1 MAIVSVAVTDP
12 IQDTVVR
19 LFAQVTEALASG
31 TWALLS
37 GDIELGTA
45 VVDADAAFD
54 RAVTALEDELWAQ
67 VDALVATPQPI
78 RRLVALLLILP
89 ELERSADLAEH
100 IAQRAVNNLGASM
113 SPTSRGIVQQMS
125 DVALQMWSV
134 AANSFTEG
142 ISRAEELA
150 LADDE
155 IDALRDRLI
164 EESKRDSMANETASQ
179 VAMLARFYERLG
191 DHAVN
196 LGRRIASIPS
206 LRLSFED

>member
-1 MAIVSVAVTDP
+1 
-12 IQDTVVR
+12 
-19 LFAQVTEALASG
+19 
-31 TWALLS
+31 
-37 GDIELGTA
+37 
-45 VVDADAAFD
+45 
-54 RAVTALEDELWAQ
+54 
-67 VDALVATPQPI
+67 
-78 RRLVALLLILP
+78 
-89 ELERSADLAEH
+89 
-100 IAQRAVNNLGASM
+100 
-113 SPTSRGIVQQMS
+113 MS

-134 AANSFTEG
+134 VADSFTEG
-142 ISRAEELA
+142 ISRAEELV

-206 LRLSFED
+206 LRLSFEN

>member
-100 IAQRAVNNLGASM
+100 IAQRAVLNLGTDM
-113 SPTSRGIVQQMS
+113 SPVSRGVVQRMS
-125 DVALQMWSV
+125 EVAIEMW
-134 AANSFTEG
+134 
-142 ISRAEELA
+142 
-150 LADDE
+150 
-155 IDALRDRLI
+155 
-164 EESKRDSMANETASQ
+164 
-179 VAMLARFYERLG
+179 
-191 DHAVN
+191 
-196 LGRRIASIPS
+196 
-206 LRLSFED
+206 